1 MTFTE
6 AITEIGV
13 NTEETL
19 RRFSGNKDL
28 MEKFIRKFPQDN
40 TISDLEAAIAAKN
53 YQSIEETAHTLKG
66 VSGNLGFTQL
76 YELSS
81 ALVNAVRAKDLA
93 TADQLC
99 PKVTGR
105 CHTVINILKKIDA

>member
-53 YQSIEETAHTLKG
+53 
-66 VSGNLGFTQL
+66 
-76 YELSS
+76 
-81 ALVNAVRAKDLA
+81 
-93 TADQLC
+93 
-99 PKVTGR
+99 
-105 CHTVINILKKIDA
+105 

>member
-1 MTFTE
+1 MTFNE

-19 RRFSGNKDL
+19 RRFSGNAGL

-40 TISDLEAAIAAKN
+40 TLPQLEAAIAVKDYTA
-53 YQSIEETAHTLKG
+53 IEETAHTLKG

-76 YELSS
+76 YELSA
-81 ALVNAVRAKDLA
+81 ALVNAVRAKDFA
-93 TADQLC
+93 TADELS
-99 PKVTGR
+99 PKVTAR
-105 CHTVINILKKIDA
+105 CHVVLDILSKIDN